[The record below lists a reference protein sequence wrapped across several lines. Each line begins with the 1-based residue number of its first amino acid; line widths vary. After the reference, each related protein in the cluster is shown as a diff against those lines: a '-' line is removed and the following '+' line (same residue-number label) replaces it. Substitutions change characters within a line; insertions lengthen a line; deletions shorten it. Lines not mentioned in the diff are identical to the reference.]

1 MMKLEMVPLELL
13 VNRVISLYSF
23 YRFLAENAL
32 MHIACENTYVV
43 LQTMS
48 YLVFKTVI
56 PTMLVRACL

>member
-23 YRFLAENAL
+23 YCFLAENAL

-56 PTMLVRACL
+56 PTMLVRARL